1 MEGWVPFKRISITD
15 ERTLSY
21 GIGLHN
27 HFIVKPSAEEPHEM
41 PKGPDLKNLKNVVP
55 GADGPRA

>member
-1 MEGWVPFKRISITD
+1 MEGWVLFERISITD

-27 HFIVKPSAEEPHEM
+27 NFVVTPS
-41 PKGPDLKNLKNVVP
+41 
-55 GADGPRA
+55 ADGPRA